1 MESNF
6 KLVKIA
12 QDESP
17 PPAPPDIIT
26 EKAESKILE
35 KSVKAFISNELSVSP
50 EPVRPSKVWTRPR
63 ASIGDVADGNDLK
76 AKLRQMQQTLTRVKV
91 RKDPVGRSFFFLDSF
106 DVVTQAGFSFN
117 KIRRTN
123 PHQKGPKLIF

>member
-35 KSVKAFISNELSVSP
+35 KSVKALISNELSVSP

-63 ASIGDVADGNDLK
+63 ASIDDVADGNDLK

-91 RKDPVGRSFFFLDSF
+91 RKDPVGRSLFFF
-106 DVVTQAGFSFN
+106 
-117 KIRRTN
+117 
-123 PHQKGPKLIF
+123 